1 MYGCNYPIPP
11 NKTIEGYTGLK
22 NVSCSYCSETC
33 EAPAI
38 DGNIGFFDGFKS
50 SLVLTVYT
58 ILAVF
63 TVFYQIYNC
72 FIKKPRVAKDY
83 EQILKSNDR

>member
-1 MYGCNYPIPP
+1 M
-11 NKTIEGYTGLK
+11 
-22 NVSCSYCSETC
+22 SCSYCSETC

-83 EQILKSNDR
+83 EQILKSNERQPIENYKAKINQTVSSKDIN